1 MNGVFARQSAGRKER
16 LHLYRIVDRGIIHRR
31 TMVSTGPED
40 RIAIRGHSLY
50 LILIKDMTIILSI
63 IWLLLII
70 LIARDVG
77 MHDAM
82 NNRKTRRWIS
92 NEVHHIGAR

>member
-1 MNGVFARQSAGRKER
+1 MNGVFAYQSVGRKAR
-16 LHLYRIVDRGIIHRR
+16 LHLCRIIDQGIIHCR

-50 LILIKDMTIILSI
+50 LILIKDIAIILSI

-70 LIARDVG
+70 LIARDIG
-77 MHDAM
+77 MHGAM
-82 NNRKTRRWIS
+82 NDR
-92 NEVHHIGAR
+92 

>member
-50 LILIKDMTIILSI
+50 LILIKDIAIILSI
-63 IWLLLII
+63 IWLLHMI
-70 LIARDVG
+70 LIAHDVVRHG
-77 MHDAM
+77 AM
-82 NNRKTRRWIS
+82 NDR
-92 NEVHHIGAR
+92 